1 MRVADFIART
11 LVDHGVRDV
20 FMVTGGGAMHL
31 NDAIGKCEGLRYV
44 CCHHEQACS
53 IAAQGYYRLT
63 NQLAAVNVTTG
74 PGGTN
79 AITGVYGAWVDS
91 LGMIVVSGQVK
102 WETLVRSTGLPLRQ
116 LGDQE
121 VDITRLVEPITKY
134 AVMVTDPRTIRFH
147 LEKALYLAREG
158 RPGPVWLDVPIN
170 VQSADVDPD
179 ALEGFDA
186 ASVASPRHDAT
197 FEPDVDRL
205 RGHLETAQRPVI
217 YAGAGIRLAGVADEF
232 LELAERFQVP
242 VATGFNAH
250 DLIASD
256 HRLFAGR
263 PGTIGDRAGNFAV
276 QNADLLLVLGCR
288 LNLRQVSYAWQH
300 FARGAYKVIVDV
312 DAAELAKPTVKP
324 DLPIRADAADVV
336 RRLLE
341 ATSVNVPPERQRWI
355 EWCAERRR
363 RYPVVLEEYW
373 EGTSGVNPY
382 CFGDALFDE
391 LAADDIVVT
400 GDGTACITTFQAAKL
415 RAGQRLFSDS
425 GSAPMGFDLPAAIGA
440 CVAAGGRRV
449 VCVTGDGSVMLNV
462 QELQT
467 IRGYDLPIKLF
478 VLNNNGYHSIRQTQ
492 RNFFPGNDV
501 GSGPES
507 GVTFPS
513 FERLAYGFDLPF
525 RRCADHGSL
534 AASICATL
542 AEPGPS
548 VCEVVLDLAQPFAPK
563 VSSKRLPDGRMVT
576 APLEDMAPF
585 LPREEFLENM
595 LIPAV
600 DYEP

>member
-1 MRVADFIART
+1 MRVADYIARA

-31 NDAIGKCEGLRYV
+31 NDAIGRCEGLRYV
-44 CCHHEQACS
+44 CCHHEQACA

-63 NQLAAVNVTTG
+63 NRLAAVNVTTG

-121 VDITRLVEPITKY
+121 VDITQLVEPITKY
-134 AVMVTDPRTIRFH
+134 AVMVTDPSMIRFH

-170 VQSADVDPD
+170 VQAADVDPET
-179 ALEGFDA
+179 LEGFDPA
-186 ASVASPRHDAT
+186 TVASTRYEAT
-197 FEPDVDRL
+197 FASDLERL
-205 RGHLETAQRPVI
+205 RGHLATATRPVI

-232 LELAERFQVP
+232 LQLAERLRVP

-250 DLIASD
+250 DLIPSD
-256 HRLFAGR
+256 HPLFAGR

-288 LNLRQVSYAWQH
+288 LNLRQISYAWHH
-300 FARGAYKVIVDV
+300 FARAAYKVIVDI
-312 DAAELAKPTVKP
+312 DAAELAKPTVKA
-324 DLPIRADAADVV
+324 DLAIRADVADVV
-336 RRLLE
+336 RQLLAE
-341 ATSVNVPPERQRWI
+341 PAPVPDDRQAWI
-355 EWCAERRR
+355 DWCAERRR
-363 RYPVVLEEYW
+363 RYPVVLPEYW
-373 EGTSGVNPY
+373 TGTSGVNPY
-382 CFGDALFDE
+382 CFADALFDE
-391 LAADDIVVT
+391 LAPDDVVVT

-415 RAGQRLFSDS
+415 KAGQRLFSDS

-440 CVAAGGRRV
+440 CVAAGGKRI
-449 VCVTGDGSVMLNV
+449 VCVTGDGSLMLNV

-478 VLNNNGYHSIRQTQ
+478 ILNNDGYHSIRQTQ

-525 RRCADHGSL
+525 RRCVGHATL
-534 AASICATL
+534 ASAICSTL
-542 AEPGPS
+542 AEPGPA
-548 VCEVVLDLAQPFAPK
+548 VCEIVLDLAQPFAPK

-585 LPREEFLENM
+585 LPRAELLENM

-600 DYEP
+600 DSEL

>member
-1 MRVADFIART
+1 MRVADYIART
-11 LVDHGVRDV
+11 LVENGIRDV

-31 NDAIGKCEGLRYV
+31 NDAIGRCAGLRYF
-44 CCHHEQACS
+44 CCHHEQACT

-63 NQLAAVNVTTG
+63 NRLAAVNVTTG

-91 LGMIVVSGQVK
+91 LGMVVVSGQVK

-134 AVMVTDPRTIRFH
+134 AVMVTDPKEIRLH
-147 LEKALYLAREG
+147 LEKAIHLARTG

-170 VQSADVDPD
+170 VQSADVDVD
-179 ALEGFDA
+179 ALTGFDA
-186 ASVASPRHDAT
+186 GSLAEPSHDAT
-197 FEPDVDRL
+197 FEEELDRL
-205 RGHLETAQRPVI
+205 RYRLRTAKRPVI
-217 YAGAGIRLAGVADEF
+217 YAGAGIRLAGAADEF
-232 LELAERFQVP
+232 VALAERLQVP

-250 DLIASD
+250 DLIPSD
-256 HRLFAGR
+256 HPLFAGR

-276 QNADLLLVLGCR
+276 QNADVVLVLGCR
-288 LNLRQVSYAWQH
+288 LNIRQVSYAWQH
-300 FARGAYKVIVDV
+300 FARDAYKIMVDI
-312 DAAELAKPTVKP
+312 DRAELAKPTVKP
-324 DLPIRADAADVV
+324 DLAIRADVAGVV
-336 RRLLE
+336 RRLL
-341 ATSVNVPPERQRWI
+341 AADPDPVPADRQAWI
-355 EWCAERRR
+355 DWCAERRR
-363 RYPVVLEEYW
+363 RYPVVLPEYKVA
-373 EGTSGVNPY
+373 TAAVNPY
-382 CFGDALFDE
+382 CFADALFDQ
-391 LAADDIVVT
+391 LADDDIVVT

-415 RAGQRLFSDS
+415 KRGQRLFSDS

-449 VCVTGDGSVMLNV
+449 VCVTGDGSIMLNV

-467 IRGYDLPIKLF
+467 IRGYDLPIKIF
-478 VLNNNGYHSIRQTQ
+478 VLNNDGYHSIRQTQ

-507 GVTFPS
+507 GVTFPQ
-513 FERLAYGFDLPF
+513 FERLAYGFDIPF
-525 RRCADHGSL
+525 HRCTQHSALSG
-534 AASICATL
+534 SICATL
-542 AEPGPS
+542 AEPGPAM
-548 VCEVVLDLAQPFAPK
+548 CEVMLDLAQPFAPK

-585 LPREEFLENM
+585 LPRDEFLSNM
-595 LIPAV
+595 IVRPA
-600 DYEP
+600 DTE